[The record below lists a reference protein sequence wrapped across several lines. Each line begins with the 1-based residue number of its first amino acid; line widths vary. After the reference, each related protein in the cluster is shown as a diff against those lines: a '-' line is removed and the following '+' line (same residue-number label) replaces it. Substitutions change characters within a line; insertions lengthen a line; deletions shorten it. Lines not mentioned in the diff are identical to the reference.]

1 MSPPHPFDSF
11 PIQSLSRQAEFPVQR
26 LFKRR
31 EWAIAGE
38 DNLSHVQAGMMF
50 KTGTKRHRTFLDNV
64 VHQVST
70 KVSFTL

>member
-38 DNLSHVQAGMMF
+38 DNLSHVQARMMLAAR
-50 KTGTKRHRTFLDNV
+50 TERRRTFLDNV
-64 VHQVST
+64 VDQVSS
-70 KVSFTL
+70 KVFFTL